1 MCSLGRHRV
10 SETYAVSLH
19 RFLRFLPQDDIPLC
33 HIDATLMQSFEYHLI
48 AEGLTPNTISFYM
61 RNLRA
66 LYNRAVEQG
75 RVRQKFPFRHVYTGV
90 DKTMKRAVPA
100 RLVSRLRAIDLSL
113 QPDLAYARDMFL
125 FSFYTRGMS
134 FVDMAFLRKS
144 DLKDGMLIYRRKKT
158 GQQLII
164 KWERPMQQIVERY
177 ASPTSP
183 YLLPIIRCPGYGER
197 RQYQSM
203 AHYVN
208 VKLRLLGQQLSF
220 PLPLTMYVARH
231 SWATMAR
238 SKNVPLSTISQA
250 MGHNSEHTTRIYLS
264 LLDTSQ
270 VDKANRLI
278 LQSL

>member
-1 MCSLGRHRV
+1 
-10 SETYAVSLH
+10 
-19 RFLRFLPQDDIPLC
+19 
-33 HIDATLMQSFEYHLI
+33 MQSFEYHLI